1 MIHVG
6 ITGYNAAGKGEV
18 TDYLKDKGF
27 VSISLSDILRE
38 EAKSRNLELNRENL
52 TRLGQ
57 ELRSQLNPGFL
68 AEKALF
74 HINNSQNFVI
84 DSIRHPDEVKI
95 LKQHLKPFLLIGVDA
110 PVAVRFERS
119 QLRGRQENAH
129 SIDEFIT
136 REQAE
141 MKNNPNAQQL
151 HRCMEMCDVLIL
163 NDGTIEEL
171 EEKIEK
177 AILDYETTA

>member
-6 ITGYNAAGKGEV
+6 ITGYNAAGKGEA
-18 TDYLKDKGF
+18 TDYLRDKGF
-27 VSISLSDILRE
+27 ISISLSDLLRD
-38 EAKSRNLELNRENL
+38 EARTRNLDLTRENL

-57 ELRSQLNPGFL
+57 ELRKQLNPGFL

-74 HINNSQNFVI
+74 HINNQNNFVI

-110 PVAVRFERS
+110 PIAVRFERS
-119 QLRGRQENAH
+119 QLRGRNENAGT
-129 SIDEFIT
+129 IEEFMQ

-151 HRCMEMCDVLIL
+151 HRCMELCDVLIL
-163 NDGTIEEL
+163 NDGSIEEL

-177 AILDYETTA
+177 AIVAYETTA